1 MKILTA
7 TEMQAVDRWTAEEFG
22 VSLDKLMEAA
32 GEAVAQFCLRQYP
45 VAMRVVVLCG
55 KGNNGGDGFVAARV
69 LAQAGRLVRVVLLGR
84 MDEVKGEAAA
94 ALKRLREEFSSVEV
108 DEVGDEAGLTAC
120 ASAVGEA
127 ELLLDALVGTGF
139 KPPLRGLAVL
149 LREMVEK
156 LETPVV
162 AVDLP
167 SGWDANSM
175 EQTAEGSFRAD
186 AVVTFTA
193 PKIAHVF
200 GHLTRSEKNGGT
212 FGPVVVAGIGSPGDG
227 VVSASGLTWAGAS
240 KALAERPRDVTSNK
254 GKFGHVLVVGEVTG
268 RQGRRRWRRWR
279 VCGLGP
285 DW

>member
-84 MDEVKGEAAA
+84 VDEVRGEAAA

-108 DEVGDEAGLTAC
+108 DEAGDEDGLTAC
-120 ASAVGEA
+120 AQPLGEA

-149 LREMVEK
+149 LREMVEG
-156 LETPVV
+156 LGTPVV
-162 AVDLP
+162 AVYLP
-167 SGWDANSM
+167 
-175 EQTAEGSFRAD
+175 
-186 AVVTFTA
+186 
-193 PKIAHVF
+193 
-200 GHLTRSEKNGGT
+200 
-212 FGPVVVAGIGSPGDG
+212 
-227 VVSASGLTWAGAS
+227 
-240 KALAERPRDVTSNK
+240 
-254 GKFGHVLVVGEVTG
+254 
-268 RQGRRRWRRWR
+268 
-279 VCGLGP
+279 
-285 DW
+285 